1 MGLTVR
7 NGNITSDEKTLNVK
21 IKEFGSTTDDIVEN
35 TFTGKLFNGL
45 RFQWLY
51 SSFRWIT
58 VKGRAS
64 NKVIFLN
71 LFTGVHEKELI
82 VDGTPDRMEF
92 DFERELLLLSIK
104 DTNFIAK

>member
-1 MGLTVR
+1 M
-7 NGNITSDEKTLNVK
+7 E
-21 IKEFGSTTDDIVEN
+21 
-35 TFTGKLFNGL
+35 
-45 RFQWLY
+45 
-51 SSFRWIT
+51 T